1 MTSGN
6 SQQITVNDLMNDAEQ
21 NRLFNDLKTM
31 DVIKA
36 SGLQNIQI
44 GLGVGSN
51 TFPVNESI
59 LVGMV
64 IDNSGSIKTDI
75 KNGPALVCEGQ
86 NLMINAMKK
95 SKQKD
100 GILIGTW
107 LINETAPV
115 HPFVTIDDAVYLEPG
130 KNYQAGGITPLY
142 RQCCNVL
149 SVMALKSKV
158 DFAQAGC
165 RCRSIFLVVTD
176 GYNIDNDDSFNAGM
190 VETLIKE
197 MGETLI
203 PYFMGISNGSI
214 KFKTIAESMGF
225 YSENIVTPGISESEL
240 RKAFQMVS
248 QSAAYASQS
257 LANFSKSALGGF
269 IV

>member
-100 GILIGTW
+100 GILIGAW
-107 LINETAPV
+107 LI
-115 HPFVTIDDAVYLEPG
+115 
-130 KNYQAGGITPLY
+130 K
-142 RQCCNVL
+142 
-149 SVMALKSKV
+149 
-158 DFAQAGC
+158 
-165 RCRSIFLVVTD
+165 
-176 GYNIDNDDSFNAGM
+176 
-190 VETLIKE
+190 
-197 MGETLI
+197 
-203 PYFMGISNGSI
+203 
-214 KFKTIAESMGF
+214 
-225 YSENIVTPGISESEL
+225 
-240 RKAFQMVS
+240 
-248 QSAAYASQS
+248 
-257 LANFSKSALGGF
+257 
-269 IV
+269 